1 MNTHT
6 EDAKILSDASWR
18 AWEAKGKLRD
28 AAFARKLKIIAAV
41 AAAMLVLAGVLYEIV
56 AK

>member
-28 AAFARKLKIIAAV
+28 AAFARKLKIVAGV